1 LAVAVG
7 VVVAVGVGVV
17 VAVVVGV
24 GVVVVVV
31 VAVGGVVVVAVAVV
45 VVVAVR
51 FQKMSKNKKS
61 SETMITVSRAL
72 FDKLAACKL
81 PGDSWELTLRRLAG
95 YGRENYERDLR
106 AMNRE
111 ILAGR
116 VKR

>member
-1 LAVAVG
+1 M
-7 VVVAVGVGVV
+7 
-17 VAVVVGV
+17 
-24 GVVVVVV
+24 
-31 VAVGGVVVVAVAVV
+31 
-45 VVVAVR
+45 
-51 FQKMSKNKKS
+51 KKEKIKS

-72 FDKLAACKL
+72 YRELMACKL

-111 ILAGR
+111 ILAER